1 MPNQTYAIE
10 WLMHANRNLETARL
24 LIRENHFTDS
34 IAIEIHQTIEKSFK
48 SIYAYYGVSIP
59 RTHALSILYNFVN
72 EKMSLDE
79 IDINDIIT
87 ISDYYE
93 TDRYPG
99 PRYVMPSRDEV
110 EHFFLLAEKLYQ
122 QINVFI
128 NA

>member
-1 MPNQTYAIE
+1 MWQLKNKS
-10 WLMHANRNLETARL
+10 LSH
-24 LIRENHFTDS
+24 
-34 IAIEIHQTIEKSFK
+34 EKSFK

-72 EKMSLDE
+72 EKMSIDE

-93 TDRYPG
+93 TDRYPR

-110 EHFFLLAEKLYQ
+110 EHFFLLAEKLHQ